1 MFRTYNPVIHYDLGA
16 VPTRG
21 GVIPVLDTGIYLIFI
36 MDIILTYVP
45 RICCPL
51 HNLRIFLY
59 LDPSVSYS
67 DDIIGGTGMTKGS
80 DE

>member
-1 MFRTYNPVIHYDLGA
+1 MFRAYNPVIHYDLGA

-59 LDPSVSYS
+59 LDPSVKRWNERQVLALL
-67 DDIIGGTGMTKGS
+67 IIQ
-80 DE
+80 EV